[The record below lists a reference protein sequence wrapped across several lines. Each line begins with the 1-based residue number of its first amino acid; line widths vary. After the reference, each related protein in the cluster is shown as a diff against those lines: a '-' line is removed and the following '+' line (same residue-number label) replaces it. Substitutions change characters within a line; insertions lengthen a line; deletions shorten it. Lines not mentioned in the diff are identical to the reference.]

1 MKQIYLNYLTTR
13 ARSDASTAFARQFC
27 LAQWCHYDQGEGEE
41 VIEYYKSQWDL
52 PPKTTNNVYVPPS
65 AARPKLHLTLLCS
78 DVTITRDGVLK
89 IGRSLA
95 AQRGQHKAF
104 NAVLNNLLSVLS
116 EPQRSCRA
124 KAMRALT
131 AIVEA
136 DSSILGDVSIPLLPF
151 IDVPILTFM

>member
-1 MKQIYLNYLTTR
+1 VLN
-13 ARSDASTAFARQFC
+13 
-27 LAQWCHYDQGEGEE
+27 
-41 VIEYYKSQWDL
+41 
-52 PPKTTNNVYVPPS
+52 
-65 AARPKLHLTLLCS
+65 
-78 DVTITRDGVLK
+78 

-104 NAVLNNLLSVLS
+104 DAVLNNLLSVLS

-136 DSSILGDVSIPLLPF
+136 DSNILGDVSIMSEMHF
-151 IDVPILTFM
+151 LTLK